1 MMSSTPPLCPS
12 AAIQLPHSSLPARFG
27 TLLRRH
33 QDLISILQWVMVGL
47 YLVLLLAP
55 AAMPAPAADA
65 RFYNNFR
72 LFAQFLLWG
81 IWWPGVLLS
90 TMLFGRVWCGIF
102 CPEGALTEW
111 ASQHGRNRSIP
122 RWMRWRGW
130 PFATF
135 AFVTLYGQLTG
146 MFQRPQA
153 ALLLLG
159 SSTALALVVGY
170 TYGKKKRIW
179 CRYLCPANAV
189 FAPLAKTALLHFK
202 VDPEPW
208 KRHRGRLPTLN
219 CAPLIDIR
227 HMKSTSACHA
237 CGRCSDYLGAVALA
251 VRRTDT
257 EILNSQNKDT
267 SSTEALTLIFGLI
280 GIATAACHWSG
291 SRWLAMLKSA
301 ASAWLADHPALR
313 LLQLPASSWLRPDL
327 SSDTA
332 STWLDGACLL
342 AFIAGGA
349 TLLGLA
355 VLGMI
360 CISNFLTRLP
370 QLSWQRLT
378 LALVPLAG
386 VSLLLGL
393 SLPTLALFKNTG
405 TTGWME
411 VLVIVPLA
419 GGTIFSGWLGWKMI
433 CPAGLIRRNA
443 AFLVFALTLLL
454 INFIW
459 AAELFHL
466 RT

>member
-1 MMSSTPPLCPS
+1 MSSPPLPCPS
-12 AAIQLPHSSLPARFG
+12 VTIKPASASLPARIG
-27 TLLRRH
+27 TLLRQH
-33 QDLISILQWVMVGL
+33 QDFIGILQWVMVGL
-47 YLVLLLAP
+47 YLLLLIAP
-55 AAMPAPAADA
+55 AAMPVPAVYA

-72 LFAQFLLWG
+72 VFAQFLLWG

-90 TMLFGRVWCGIF
+90 TMLFGRLWCGIF
-102 CPEGALTEW
+102 CPEGALTEL

-159 SSTALALVVGY
+159 SSTAMALAVGY

-179 CRYLCPANAV
+179 CRYLCPANAL

-208 KRHRGRLPTLN
+208 KRHRGRLPPLN

-251 VRRTDT
+251 VRRPDT

-267 SSTEALTLIFGLI
+267 CTTEALTLIFGLI
-280 GIATAACHWSG
+280 GIATATCHWSG

-301 ASAWLADHPALR
+301 SSAWLANHPALR
-313 LLQLPASSWLRPDL
+313 LLQLPASPWLRPDL

-332 STWLDGACLL
+332 STWLDGVSLL
-342 AFIAGGA
+342 VFIAGGA

-355 VLGMI
+355 VFGMI
-360 CISNFLTRLP
+360 WIATFLARLE

-386 VSLLLGL
+386 LSLFLGL
-393 SLPTLALFKNTG
+393 SLPTLAPINNAG
-405 TTGWME
+405 TTGW
-411 VLVIVPLA
+411 LAATVIVPLA

-433 CPAGLIRRNA
+433 SPARLFRHSA
-443 AFLVFALTLLL
+443 AFLVFILTLLL
-454 INFIW
+454 INLIW
-459 AAELFHL
+459 ATELFRL
-466 RT
+466 

>member
-1 MMSSTPPLCPS
+1 MSSPPPLCPS
-12 AAIQLPHSSLPARFG
+12 FTIQPTHASLPARFG
-27 TLLRRH
+27 TLLRQH

-47 YLVLLLAP
+47 YLVLLLVP

-111 ASQHGRNRSIP
+111 ACQHGRNRSIP

-170 TYGKKKRIW
+170 SYGKKKRIW

-189 FAPLAKTALLHFK
+189 FAPLAKTALFHFK

-208 KRHRGRLPTLN
+208 KRHRGRLPPLN

-227 HMKSTSACHA
+227 HMKSASACHA

-257 EILNSQNKDT
+257 EILNSHNKDT
-267 SSTEALTLIFGLI
+267 STTEALTLIFGLI
-280 GIATAACHWSG
+280 GIATAACHWAG
-291 SRWLAMLKSA
+291 SRWHALLKSA
-301 ASAWLADHPALR
+301 ASAWLVEHPTLR

-332 STWLDGACLL
+332 STWLDGASLL
-342 AFIAGGA
+342 VFIAGGA

-355 VLGMI
+355 VVAIIWLVAY
-360 CISNFLTRLP
+360 LARLP

-386 VSLLLGL
+386 ISLFLGL
-393 SLPTLALFKNTG
+393 SLPTLAPLKNAG
-405 TTGWME
+405 TTGWLELIVM
-411 VLVIVPLA
+411 VPLA

-433 CPAGLIRRNA
+433 CPAGLIRRSA

-454 INFIW
+454 INLIW
-459 AAELFHL
+459 AAEIFHL
-466 RT
+466 